1 MNTADVLKLAYQMEI
16 KGMEFY
22 KEQKEKVTFPLLK
35 EIFEHLQSM
44 EKNHAEYIKKQMS
57 NLEGKKPL
65 DEIPSQEE
73 EDKFRHRLSQ
83 QLIETE
89 KLKLDLGDYSIIRMA
104 YLIEKDFAEYYKKSA
119 EHSDDEDVKNLFLK
133 LEEWERGHE
142 QMMKEQLEMI
152 IDSNAIDLGFYPLD

>member
-1 MNTADVLKLAYQMEI
+1 MNTGDVLKIAYEMEVR
-16 KGMEFY
+16 GMEFY
-22 KEQKEKVTFPLLK
+22 GEQKEKVKYPLLRD
-35 EIFEHLQSM
+35 IFEHLQHM
-44 EKNHAEYIKKQMS
+44 EKSHADYIKKQMS
-57 NLEGKKPL
+57 NIENEKPL
-65 DEIPSQEE
+65 DDLPSGDE
-73 EDKFRHRLSQ
+73 EDKFHHRLSQ

-119 EHSDDEDVKNLFLK
+119 EHSDNEETKMLFLK

-142 QMMKEQLEMI
+142 KLMKEQLEMI